1 MDVIQAI
8 NQRYSVRS
16 YKTDPVE
23 DQKLLMVLNAVR
35 MAPSANNRQPYQI
48 IVVHTLHR
56 EEELLTIY
64 AKDWFVRAPIIL
76 CVCGHAEEAWVRGDG
91 RQYLYVDVAIAAD
104 HIILAAAS
112 LGLGTCIIASFDDM
126 NARRILALPE
136 QVEPILFIPLGY
148 PDDIPAAK
156 ERKPLADLIRYE
168 HW

>member
-8 NQRYSVRS
+8 NHRYSVRS

-23 DQKLLMVLNAVR
+23 DQKLLMVLNAAR

-48 IVVHTLHR
+48 IVVHTPHH
-56 EEELLTIY
+56 EDELLTIY

-76 CVCGHAEEAWVRGDG
+76 CLCGDAGQAWVRDDG

-104 HIILAAAS
+104 HIVLAAAS
-112 LGLGTCIIASFDDM
+112 LGLGTCLIASFDEM
-126 NARRILALPE
+126 NARRILALPD
-136 QVEPILFIPLGY
+136 QVEPILFTPLGY
-148 PDDIPAAK
+148 PADIPVAK
-156 ERKPLADLIRYE
+156 ERKSLADLVRYE